1 MHHREIIADDLSK
14 AGWTSGCIE
23 ALDSEGQNIFVVVA
37 HRDGKR
43 FIVRADEK
51 VDRLSGARIAT
62 SGQRDGFSRK
72 RCVLRLWPDVR
83 LKSYRRLSGV
93 LVKWLQFWPEMSS
106 QGRNQRRPK
115 Q

>member
-51 VDRLSGARIAT
+51 LTAFLELESAIR
-62 SGQRDGFSRK
+62 
-72 RCVLRLWPDVR
+72 
-83 LKSYRRLSGV
+83 
-93 LVKWLQFWPEMSS
+93 SS
-106 QGRNQRRPK
+106 SESS
-115 Q
+115 